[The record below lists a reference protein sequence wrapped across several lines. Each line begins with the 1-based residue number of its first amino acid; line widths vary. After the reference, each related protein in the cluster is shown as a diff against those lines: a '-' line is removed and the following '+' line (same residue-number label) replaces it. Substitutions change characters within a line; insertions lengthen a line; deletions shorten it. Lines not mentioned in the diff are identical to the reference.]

1 MRDRERAAGEPT
13 TVRPGGGPADPVE
26 KPAPDASEAI
36 RRLANDPDALADA
49 LRRRQEAAAAREA
62 AAQAA
67 REAAQQAE
75 AAKRNTYDQSGPR
88 QDQSG
93 PHRHM

>member
-1 MRDRERAAGEPT
+1 VPTPAAEP
-13 TVRPGGGPADPVE
+13 AE
-26 KPAPDASEAI
+26 KAAPDASEAI

-49 LRRRQEAAAAREA
+49 LRRRQEAAAPREA

-67 REAAQQAE
+67 REAAQQVE
-75 AAKRNTYDQSGPR
+75 AVKRNTYDQSGPR

-93 PHRHM
+93 PQRHL